1 MSPEKMLDKLKSRS
15 STRTQNTLNAIYE
28 VCKSQ
33 VEAGATNFSYSH
45 ISKVGKGYGV
55 PSKQSLH
62 NKSGELYRVLI
73 DAFAETVCEKPS
85 NRQSDDWVER
95 INNPTQKLLTKQME
109 AELKEAKKIIEELK
123 TPSSE
128 IYVYDDIGSLNE
140 EKSGL
145 TAVERK
151 ALEYITSLT
160 FKRKW
165 GFTENE
171 FGEYVDEKGGVIF
184 RSGTLDGIRKALRLL

>member
-1 MSPEKMLDKLKSRS
+1 MSPEMMLDKLKSKTT
-15 STRTQNTLNAIYE
+15 TRTQKTLDAIYE

-33 VEAGATNFSYSH
+33 IEAGATNFSYAH
-45 ISKVGKGYGV
+45 IAKVGQGLGV

-73 DAFAETVCEKPS
+73 DAFAETVQEKS
-85 NRQSDDWVER
+85 SKRSADDWIEQ
-95 INNPTQKLLTKQME
+95 INNPSQKLLTRQME
-109 AELKEAKKIIEELK
+109 AELKEAKKTIEELK

-128 IYVYDDIGSLNE
+128 IYIYDNAGASIDE
-140 EKSGL
+140 REVL
-145 TAVERK
+145 TQVERK
-151 ALEYITSLT
+151 ALEYVTSFT
-160 FKRKW
+160 FKKKW

-184 RSGTLDGIRKALRLL
+184 RSGTLDAIRKALRSL

>member
-1 MSPEKMLDKLKSRS
+1 MSPEMMLDKLKSRS
-15 STRTQNTLNAIYE
+15 SRRTQKTLDAIYE

-33 VEAGATNFSYSH
+33 LEAGATNFSYSH
-45 ISKVGKGYGV
+45 VAKVGKDHGV

-73 DAFAETVCEKPS
+73 DAFAETVREKSS
-85 NRQSDDWVER
+85 NRRSEDWIER
-95 INNPTQKLLTKQME
+95 IDNPSQKLLTRKME
-109 AELKEAKKIIEELK
+109 VELKEAKKVIDELK

-128 IYVYDDIGSLNE
+128 IYVYDNAGS
-140 EKSGL
+140 SGEDKETL
-145 TAVERK
+145 THVERK

-184 RSGTLDGIRKALRLL
+184 RSGTLDAIRKALRVL